1 MPDDH
6 ALWRDNFVSA
16 LQLLGLAAARL
27 PFGVPDPILSGASA
41 VALYTGDLW
50 PIDELQVIA
59 ADTGPLTAEL
69 FAFGFRWTQR
79 PLYLGKGLW
88 HPQLQIGA
96 DVIEDHVSLASAEF
110 LNVLSVNVNWPLAA
124 RAGGEL
130 ASIKVIGIEDLIVE
144 QATDWLARRMPTS
157 EVATKSGVLVTL
169 AQSGVGG
176 RFRGAYLQRRL
187 AWETNGEV
195 AFDASPSRDGLA
207 DDNAP
212 RTTTLT
218 RMQTLINAWH
228 LRHGFAFDAPSSRP
242 ARGSRRYRTPESRYR
257 NDEARR
263 AGTSSFVSANVVPF
277 DV

>member
-1 MPDDH
+1 MLDDH
-6 ALWRDNFVSA
+6 ALWRDNFVGA
-16 LQLLGLAAARL
+16 LQLLGQAAARL
-27 PFGVPDPILSGASA
+27 PLGVPDPILCGASA

-50 PIDELQVIA
+50 PVDELQVIA
-59 ADTGPLTAEL
+59 ADTRPLTAEL
-69 FAFGFRWTQR
+69 FAVGFRWTPR

-110 LNVLSVNVNWPLAA
+110 LNVLSVTVDWPLAA
-124 RAGGEL
+124 RVGGEL

-144 QATDWLARRMPTS
+144 QAADWLARRMPTG
-157 EVATKSGVLVTL
+157 EVTTKSWVLVAL
-169 AQSGVGG
+169 GQKGVGG

-195 AFDASPSRDGLA
+195 AFDTSRSKDDLA
-207 DDNAP
+207 DDTEP
-212 RTTTLT
+212 RMTTLT
-218 RMQTLINAWH
+218 RMWTVINAWH
-228 LRHGFAFDAPSSRP
+228 LRQGFAFDAPSSAP
-242 ARGSRRYRTPESRYR
+242 TRGSRGHRTLEGRYR

-263 AGTSSFVSANVVPF
+263 AGTSSFVSPNVVPF